1 MATKLIKAF
10 EKFVGGRG
18 FLIANEGE
26 ISQQPGEDY
35 KLARQ
40 IFRNKRVLLP
50 FLTKLAVEVNAK
62 NLDFEFHVPNAEDRG
77 HLRNFLLELKKI
89 GYATELMHKKSDFSV
104 RLSSDEHLLRFF
116 RSMWAEQCF
125 RYAICKVV
133 GEFCEKHSPHLAYRV
148 FQNVKLT
155 RKGETTLFT
164 ELDLV
169 VQIEGRF
176 YLFEIK
182 SGPWV
187 RILQWAR
194 REEAF
199 VTEGGPARQIVCTI
213 HDNIPA
219 NIFEPQVLMTIG
231 GIQKRLKR
239 LLSADFTVEKD

>member
-1 MATKLIKAF
+1 MATKLTKAF
-10 EKFVGGRG
+10 AEFVGGRG

-50 FLTKLAVEVNAK
+50 FLTELAVEVNAK
-62 NLDFEFHVPNAEDRG
+62 RRAFEFHVPNAEDRG
-77 HLRNFLLELKKI
+77 HLRNFLLELEKI
-89 GYATELMHKKSDFSV
+89 GYATEWTCKKSEFSV
-104 RLSSDEHLLRFF
+104 RLPSDEHLLRFF

-125 RYAICKVV
+125 RYAISTVV
-133 GEFCEKHSPHLAYRV
+133 WRFCSDRILSYKM
-148 FQNVKLT
+148 FQNVQLE
-155 RKGETTLFT
+155 RKGEKNLFS

-169 VQIEGRF
+169 VQIEKRF

-182 SGPWV
+182 SGPMV
-187 RILQWAR
+187 NIMQWAR

-219 NIFEPQVLMTIG
+219 NIFEPQILMTIG

-239 LLSADFTVEKD
+239 LLSADFTAEID

>member
-1 MATKLIKAF
+1 MATKLTKAF
-10 EKFVGGRG
+10 AEFVGGRG

-50 FLTKLAVEVNAK
+50 FLTELAVEVNAK
-62 NLDFEFHVPNAEDRG
+62 RRAFEFHVPNAEDRG
-77 HLRNFLLELKKI
+77 HLRNFLLELEKI
-89 GYATELMHKKSDFSV
+89 GYATEWTCKKSEFSV
-104 RLSSDEHLLRFF
+104 RLPSDEHLLRFF

-125 RYAICKVV
+125 RYAISTVV
-133 GEFCEKHSPHLAYRV
+133 WRFCSDRLLSYKM
-148 FQNVKLT
+148 FQNVQLE
-155 RKGETTLFT
+155 RKGEKNLFS

-169 VQIEGRF
+169 VQIEKRF

-182 SGPWV
+182 SGPMV
-187 RILQWAR
+187 NIMQWAR

-219 NIFEPQVLMTIG
+219 NIFEPQILMTIG
-231 GIQKRLKR
+231 GIQRRLKR
-239 LLSADFTVEKD
+239 LLSADFTVEMD

>member
-1 MATKLIKAF
+1 MATKLTKAF
-10 EKFVGGRG
+10 AEFVGGRG

-50 FLTKLAVEVNAK
+50 FLTELAVEVNAK
-62 NLDFEFHVPNAEDRG
+62 RCAFEFHVPNAEDRG
-77 HLRNFLLELKKI
+77 HLRNFLLELEKI
-89 GYATELMHKKSDFSV
+89 GYATEWTCKKSEFSV
-104 RLSSDEHLLRFF
+104 RLTSDEHLLRFF

-125 RYAICKVV
+125 RYAISTVV
-133 GEFCEKHSPHLAYRV
+133 WRFCSDRLLSYKM
-148 FQNVKLT
+148 FQNVQLE
-155 RKGETTLFT
+155 RKGEKNLFS

-169 VQIEGRF
+169 VQIEKRF

-182 SGPWV
+182 SGPMV
-187 RILQWAR
+187 NIMQWAR

-199 VTEGGPARQIVCTI
+199 VTDGGPARQIVCTI

-219 NIFEPQVLMTIG
+219 NIFEPQILMTIG

-239 LLSADFTVEKD
+239 LLSADFTAEID